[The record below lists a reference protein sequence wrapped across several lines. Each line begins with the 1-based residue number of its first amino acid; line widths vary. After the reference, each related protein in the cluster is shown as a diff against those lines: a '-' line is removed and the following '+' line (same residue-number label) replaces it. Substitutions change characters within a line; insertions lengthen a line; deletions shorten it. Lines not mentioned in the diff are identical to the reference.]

1 MEHVE
6 HTVVTVTTP
15 YVIPNT
21 MKKSGKHV
29 GVQKALSA
37 EHKI

>member
-6 HTVVTVTTP
+6 HTVVTVTGP

-29 GVQKALSA
+29 DVQIALSA
-37 EHKI
+37 E